1 MKTITSRWTALEVT
15 IFVVIAVLVGII
27 AYINWPLALLA
38 CIVVIAG
45 YLYNYKMIHRR
56 RRLLIQYLD
65 SVVKGV
71 TQGSNFALQNLPTAM
86 VVIDSK
92 ARICWSNSVFRDWLS
107 CDMDKTQRLNGLI
120 PSLRLDKLWGKSG
133 FFQDLIGDRYFRVIY
148 KYIDSN
154 QMETVSADMKDN
166 SFMAL
171 YFDDITDV
179 ERARQQAVDA
189 MPVMGIIQMDNIEE
203 VTKGLGDMEY
213 TNLWAEINNSIVDEI
228 NKRNGFVRNYQE
240 DSYIFTVSKT
250 AFLAMKEENFP
261 LVGKIRN
268 IPTARRIPATI
279 SVGMAYDEPSF
290 KEQAERVRFALEL
303 ALGRGGDQVCVYEN
317 ENVKFFGGR
326 TQGSEKNTR
335 VKARVVS
342 QAIKELMNDA
352 DRIIVMGH
360 QREDYDALGGAVG
373 VYVLAQS
380 LGKPVS
386 IALSAYPK
394 SIQRMVD
401 LFKEEDGYR
410 DTMFITAEQAEK
422 LVTDSTLVVVTD
434 VHRPD
439 MVAAPK
445 LLDKTKKCVVIDHH
459 RRASD
464 FIAQPLLTYLEPS
477 VSSTSELVTELIQY
491 FGEHIELSINEAS
504 AIYAGI
510 ILDTKNFS
518 IQTGARTFDAA
529 SFLRRSGANVDI
541 VRGLFTDT
549 FDAMQVR
556 AKMLSNAESINGL
569 AFTVCPE
576 YVNNPTVVSAQTADM
591 LITVEGIEAGFV
603 FYQLP
608 DHVIGVSARSQG
620 KLNVQLIMEA
630 VGGGGHRTVAG
641 AQLANMNVSDA
652 KALVRKA
659 ALEALQSL
667 KEE

>member
-92 ARICWSNSVFRDWLS
+92 ARICWSNSVFRDWLP

-154 QMETVSADMKDN
+154 QMESVPADMKDN

-250 AFLAMKEENFP
+250 AFLEMKEENFP

-290 KEQAERVRFALEL
+290 KEQAERARFALEL

-326 TQGSEKNTR
+326 TQGAEKNTR

-401 LFKEEDGYR
+401 LFKEEDGYQE
-410 DTMFITAEQAEK
+410 TMFITAEQAEK

-434 VHRPD
+434 VHRPE

-652 KALVRKA
+652 KELVRKA

>member
-261 LVGKIRN
+261 LVISRVFSC
-268 IPTARRIPATI
+268 RDSCSAT
-279 SVGMAYDEPSF
+279 
-290 KEQAERVRFALEL
+290 
-303 ALGRGGDQVCVYEN
+303 C
-317 ENVKFFGGR
+317 
-326 TQGSEKNTR
+326 
-335 VKARVVS
+335 
-342 QAIKELMNDA
+342 
-352 DRIIVMGH
+352 
-360 QREDYDALGGAVG
+360 
-373 VYVLAQS
+373 
-380 LGKPVS
+380 
-386 IALSAYPK
+386 
-394 SIQRMVD
+394 
-401 LFKEEDGYR
+401 
-410 DTMFITAEQAEK
+410 
-422 LVTDSTLVVVTD
+422 
-434 VHRPD
+434 
-439 MVAAPK
+439 
-445 LLDKTKKCVVIDHH
+445 
-459 RRASD
+459 
-464 FIAQPLLTYLEPS
+464 
-477 VSSTSELVTELIQY
+477 
-491 FGEHIELSINEAS
+491 
-504 AIYAGI
+504 
-510 ILDTKNFS
+510 
-518 IQTGARTFDAA
+518 ARTVP
-529 SFLRRSGANVDI
+529 S
-541 VRGLFTDT
+541 TT
-549 FDAMQVR
+549 
-556 AKMLSNAESINGL
+556 
-569 AFTVCPE
+569 
-576 YVNNPTVVSAQTADM
+576 
-591 LITVEGIEAGFV
+591 
-603 FYQLP
+603 
-608 DHVIGVSARSQG
+608 
-620 KLNVQLIMEA
+620 
-630 VGGGGHRTVAG
+630 
-641 AQLANMNVSDA
+641 
-652 KALVRKA
+652 
-659 ALEALQSL
+659 
-667 KEE
+667 

>member
-92 ARICWSNSVFRDWLS
+92 ARICWSNSVFRDWLP

-154 QMETVSADMKDN
+154 QMETVPADMKDN

-250 AFLAMKEENFP
+250 AFLEMKEENFP

-290 KEQAERVRFALEL
+290 KEQAERARFALEL

-401 LFKEEDGYR
+401 LFKEEDGYQE
-410 DTMFITAEQAEK
+410 TMFITAEQAEK

-434 VHRPD
+434 VHRPE

-518 IQTGARTFDAA
+518 VQTGARTFDAA

-591 LITVEGIEAGFV
+591 LIAVEGIEAGFV

-652 KALVRKA
+652 KELVRKA